1 MQTVREA
8 HEQSGEEM
16 RMPAR
21 FDESLSLATT
31 IESASPTGSVII
43 PAHNEEASI
52 GHCLSSLLKS
62 ARPGEFEIVVI
73 CNGCS
78 DGTANVARS
87 FGNSVRVIELE
98 VGSKILALNLGNKAA
113 RFYPRLYLD
122 ADLEI
127 STGAARMLMSAAADP
142 SCFAAI
148 GVMETDATQ
157 APWLLRQYYAVWTRQ
172 SYLRNGKF
180 GGAYALS
187 EAGCRHVGILP
198 PVINDDE
205 YVRRRIPADRLRVL
219 AECSFKAQMPCTLRD
234 LMAVRTRVHRGN
246 RQLRQL
252 ERASGQE
259 MPVRKQQGSMRGLA
273 RTAWRRPDLWA
284 GLVTYVTVNVVAK
297 LRARAPGVRWG
308 RDESSR
314 RARSTGPA

>member
-1 MQTVREA
+1 MRTNTWIEDMLSSAQTMEPT
-8 HEQSGEEM
+8 S
-16 RMPAR
+16 PA
-21 FDESLSLATT
+21 
-31 IESASPTGSVII
+31 GSVII

-52 GHCLSSLLKS
+52 GLCLSSLLKT
-62 ARPGEFEIVVI
+62 ARPGEFEILVI

-87 FGNSVRVIELE
+87 FGNAVRVIELE
-98 VGSKILALNLGNKAA
+98 VGSKILAVNLGNKAA
-113 RFYPRLYLD
+113 RFYPRLSLD
-122 ADLEI
+122 ADLEL
-127 STGAARMLMSAAADP
+127 STDAARKLLAAAAEP

-148 GVMETDATQ
+148 GAMETDCAQ
-157 APWLLRQYYAVWTRQ
+157 APWLLRQYYAVWNRQ

-205 YVRRRIPADRLRVL
+205 YVRRRIPADRLRIL
-219 AECSFKAQMPCTLRD
+219 GDCSFRAQMPLTLRD

-259 MPVRKQQGSMRGLA
+259 AQPRKQQAAINGLA
-273 RTAWRRPDLWA
+273 RTAWRRPDLWV
-284 GLVTYVTVNVVAK
+284 GLVTYVAVNSVAK

-314 RARSTGPA
+314 RARMTGQA

>member
-1 MQTVREA
+1 MQTANETL
-8 HEQSGEEM
+8 EQTGEDTQM
-16 RMPAR
+16 SAR
-21 FDESLSLATT
+21 RFETLSSESSF
-31 IESASPTGSVII
+31 PTGSVII

-52 GHCLSSLLKS
+52 GHCLSSLLAA
-62 ARPGEFEIVVI
+62 ARPGEFEIVVV

-113 RFYPRLYLD
+113 RFFPRLYLD

-127 STGAARMLMSAAADP
+127 STDAARKLLSAATDP
-142 SCFAAI
+142 ACFAAI
-148 GVMETDATQ
+148 GVMETDAAK
-157 APWLLRQYYAVWTRQ
+157 APWLLRQYYAVWRRQ
-172 SYLRNGKF
+172 SYLKNGKF

-187 EAGCRHVGILP
+187 EAGCRHVGVLP

-205 YVRRRIPADRLRVL
+205 YVRRRIPSEKLHVL
-219 AECSFKAQMPCTLRD
+219 ADCNFTAQMPRTLRD

-246 RQLRQL
+246 RQLKQL
-252 ERASGQE
+252 ERASGQD
-259 MPVRKQQGSMRGLA
+259 MPVRKQHGSVRSLA
-273 RTAWRRPDLWA
+273 GTAWRRPDLWP
-284 GLVTYVTVNVVAK
+284 GLVTYVAVNAVAR

-314 RARSTGPA
+314 RARMTGPA